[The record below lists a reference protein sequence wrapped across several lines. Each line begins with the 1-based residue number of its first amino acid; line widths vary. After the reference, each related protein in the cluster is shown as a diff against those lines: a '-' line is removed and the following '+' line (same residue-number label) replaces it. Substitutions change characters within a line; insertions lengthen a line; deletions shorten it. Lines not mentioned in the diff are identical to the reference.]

1 MHYTLIYDLMRDGRV
16 GLFFPGLGLAL
27 LVVGVGMRMLWH
39 RSALFS
45 VFLILAGL
53 FTLLAAGALPL
64 WDDYRAKAAVR
75 RGEAKMVEGTVSD
88 WRLTRSR
95 QARANRTGPVS
106 YTYFEHFSVGG
117 VAFHLTWGN
126 LEAGFNN
133 QGSDDGKAQVPIST
147 GDGVRIWYLA
157 PDKLI
162 QNPRIV
168 RFEMASAR

>member
-27 LVVGVGMRMLWH
+27 LVVGLGMRLLLH
-39 RSALFS
+39 RSMLFS
-45 VFLILAGL
+45 VFPIVVGL

-75 RGEAKMVEGTVSD
+75 RGEARMVEGPVGN
-88 WRLTRSR
+88 WRLTRSKPR
-95 QARANRTGPVS
+95 RTGTSSQVS
-106 YTYFEHFSVGG
+106 YSYFEHFSVSG
-117 VAFHLTWGN
+117 VEFLLKWGN

-133 QGSDDGKAQVPIST
+133 QGSNDGKPKIRIAD
-147 GDGVRIWYLA
+147 GDSVRIWYLP

-162 QNPRIV
+162 PTPRIV
-168 RFEMASAR
+168 RFETASGQ